1 MKILFKRSTSF
12 DSLYFSSLP
21 KPEPEPEQDRPAEK
35 TIFDHRPRLER
46 SLPRKRNQKKARLPR
61 KQYLIFDQ
69 EF

>member
-21 KPEPEPEQDRPAEK
+21 KPEQDRPAEK

-46 SLPRKRNQKKARLPR
+46 SLPRKRNQKKVRLPR